1 MHMTD
6 THGHLDDLR
15 ATARG
20 VSATHL
26 AVDSHPN
33 PALDRELW
41 DELEKLGF
49 IGLCAPES
57 VGGADG
63 DLLDAAA
70 VLGEL
75 TTARIPFAEA
85 AFIAAP
91 ALGTAGLALPSG
103 PFTAAQG
110 AVAMEAG
117 TVSGQVDRVP
127 FARDCE
133 SLVLL
138 VPGAQPVLC
147 VISLGGDGVSVE
159 AGQNLAGEPRDT
171 VALRQVTPLAS
182 AEVAGDDVTAWQ
194 LRGALARA
202 VASAGA
208 AAAIVDQTAR
218 YVSERVQFGR
228 PLMKFQV
235 VQHAV
240 ARMAADATAMQTAA
254 TAATLAMLEGSDSTE
269 MMVAAAK
276 AETAILSRPVTAAAH
291 QAHGAIGF
299 TQEHVLGALTT
310 RLWAWRE
317 EFGNERYWHQR
328 LGELARGRDLWQ
340 LVTGQQ

>member
-1 MHMTD
+1 MQTAD
-6 THGHLDDLR
+6 TPEHLEDLR
-15 ATARG
+15 DTARA
-20 VSATHL
+20 VVAAHL
-26 AVDSHPN
+26 AVDAQPN
-33 PALDRELW
+33 PTLDRGLW

-49 IGLCAPES
+49 IGLCAPEA

-63 DLLDAAA
+63 DLLDAAT
-70 VLGEL
+70 VLAEL

-85 AFIAAP
+85 AFLAAP
-91 ALGTAGLALPSG
+91 ALGQAGLALPGG
-103 PFTAAQG
+103 PFTAASG
-110 AVAMEAG
+110 AVTADAG
-117 TVSGQVDRVP
+117 AISGQIDRVP

-138 VPGAQPVLC
+138 VSGPKPTVH
-147 VISLGGDGVSVE
+147 VIASSANGVSITPGE
-159 AGQNLAGEPRDT
+159 NLAGEPRDS
-171 VALRQVTPLAS
+171 VALRRVTPIAS
-182 AEVAGDDVTAWQ
+182 AEVTADDVTAWQ

-202 VASAGA
+202 VASAGV

-240 ARMAADATAMQTAA
+240 AKMAADATAMQTAA
-254 TAATLAMLEGSDSTE
+254 AAATLAMLDGSDSAP
-269 MMVAAAK
+269 MLVAAAK

-317 EFGNERYWHQR
+317 EYGNERYWHQR
-328 LGELARGRDLWQ
+328 LGELARGQDLWQ
-340 LVTGQQ
+340 LVTGQ

>member
-1 MHMTD
+1 MNMTD
-6 THGHLDDLR
+6 THEHLDDLR
-15 ATARG
+15 DTARG
-20 VSATHL
+20 VAATHL
-26 AVDSHPN
+26 AVDAHPN
-33 PALDRELW
+33 PSLDRGLW

-49 IGLCAPES
+49 IGLCAPEA

-63 DLLDAAA
+63 DLLDAAT
-70 VLGEL
+70 VLAEL

-91 ALGTAGLALPSG
+91 ALGQAGLDLPGG
-103 PFTAAQG
+103 PFTAAHG
-110 AVAMEAG
+110 AV
-117 TVSGQVDRVP
+117 TVDDGAISGQVDRVP

-138 VPGAQPVLC
+138 VSGAQPALH
-147 VISLGGDGVSVE
+147 VISLSANGVSIAPGE
-159 AGQNLAGEPRDT
+159 NLAGEPRDA
-171 VALRQVTPLAS
+171 VSLRQVTPVAS
-182 AEVAGDDVTAWQ
+182 AEVTDADVTAWQ

-202 VASAGA
+202 VASAGV

-240 ARMAADATAMQTAA
+240 AKMAADATAMQTAA
-254 TAATLAMLEGSDSTE
+254 TAATLALLEGSDAAE
-269 MMVAAAK
+269 MLVAAAK
-276 AETAILSRPVTAAAH
+276 AETAIMSRPVTAAAH

-317 EFGNERYWHQR
+317 EYGNDRYWHQR
-328 LGELARGRDLWQ
+328 LGELARGKDLWQ

>member
-1 MHMTD
+1 MTVD
-6 THGHLDDLR
+6 AHEHLDDLR
-15 ATARG
+15 DTARG

-26 AVDSHPN
+26 AIDAHPN
-33 PALDRELW
+33 PSLDRGLW

-49 IGLCAPES
+49 IGLCAPEAI
-57 VGGADG
+57 GGSGG
-63 DLLDAAA
+63 DLLDAAT
-70 VLGEL
+70 VLAEL
-75 TTARIPFAEA
+75 TTVRIPFAEA

-91 ALGTAGLALPSG
+91 ALGQAGLDLPSG
-103 PFTAAQG
+103 PFTAARSAVTIDAG
-110 AVAMEAG
+110 AL
-117 TVSGQVDRVP
+117 SGQVERVA

-138 VPGAQPVLC
+138 ATGAQPSLHL
-147 VISLGGDGVSVE
+147 ISLGANGVSVAPGE
-159 AGQNLAGEPRDT
+159 NLAGEPRDLVT
-171 VALRQVTPLAS
+171 LQQVTPVAS
-182 AEVAGDDVTAWQ
+182 ADVTESEVAAWE

-202 VASAGA
+202 VSSAGA
-208 AAAIVDQTAR
+208 AASIVDQTAQ

-235 VQHAV
+235 VQHSV
-240 ARMAADATAMQTAA
+240 AKMAADATAMQTAA
-254 TAATLAMLEGSDSTE
+254 TAATMAMLDGADSAE
-269 MMVAAAK
+269 MLVAAAK

-317 EFGNERYWHQR
+317 EYGNERYWHQR
-328 LGELARGRDLWQ
+328 LGELASGQDLWQ